1 MQTNTKNP
9 LSPKIQNQE
18 LFNANSLKNG
28 CSVTSAPI
36 ISNFHF
42 KNERFHVCRYYK
54 SLRKIDTQPRNN
66 ALSLV

>member
-9 LSPKIQNQE
+9 PSSKTQNQE
-18 LFNANSLKNG
+18 LFHVNSLKNG
-28 CSVTSAPI
+28 CSVTSVPI

-54 SLRKIDTQPRNN
+54 SLSKIDTHPRNN